1 MIFLE
6 IMYICRKTT
15 RVMKTLLAFS
25 LLSTVIAAL
34 SCSGA
39 SGRFTESKLLSYNY
53 SYSGTMAHP
62 ITWYRVDTDA
72 NGTVRLSWSKGGP
85 DITVLRAPQDL
96 PERIAQMVRDHNLHK
111 LKENYRS
118 SLKVLD
124 GYSWHLEIRYEEGK
138 IYSGGYHSWPNAR
151 LRGGIE
157 AINQYLEGI
166 IQNATDADVIG
177 HETH

>member
-15 RVMKTLLAFS
+15 RVMKTLMAFS
-25 LLSTVIAAL
+25 MLTTLFAAL
-34 SCSGA
+34 SCDSA
-39 SGRFTESKLLSYNY
+39 AARFTESKLLSYNY

-62 ITWYRVDTDA
+62 ITWYRVDTDE
-72 NGTVRLSWSKGGP
+72 NGTVRLSWSKYGP

-96 PERIAQMVRDHNLHK
+96 LDRIAQMARDSKLHK
-111 LKENYRS
+111 LKENYRTR
-118 SLKVLD
+118 LNVLD
-124 GYSWHLEIRYEEGK
+124 GYSWHLELRYEEGK
-138 IYSGGYHSWPNAR
+138 IYSGGYHSWPNAK

-157 AINQYLEGI
+157 AINACLEEI
-166 IQNATDADVIG
+166 IQNATEADVIG